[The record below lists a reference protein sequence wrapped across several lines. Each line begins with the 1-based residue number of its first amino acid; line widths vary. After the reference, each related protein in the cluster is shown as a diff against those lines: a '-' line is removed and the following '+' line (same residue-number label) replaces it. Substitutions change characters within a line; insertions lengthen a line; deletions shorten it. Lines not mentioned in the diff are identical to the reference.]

1 VTDTRETAHD
11 DPGSSGLIAGLWRS
25 LGVLLQAHLQYAQ
38 REASTDV
45 GRLLAAIVLLLGGGL
60 LVALAAVLAELAA
73 VFAVAHLLKG
83 DRIGALL
90 LVAAANLLLAV
101 LVMLVAR
108 AKLRR
113 PLLKETRVLLR
124 RTVTSLTDS

>member
-1 VTDTRETAHD
+1 MTDTREAEHD
-11 DPGSSGLIAGLWRS
+11 SPGSSGLAAGLLRS
-25 LGVLLQAHLQYAQ
+25 MGVLLQAHLQYAQ
-38 REASTDV
+38 REASNDV
-45 GRLLAAIVLLLGGGL
+45 GRLIGAIALLFGGGM
-60 LVALAAVLAELAA
+60 LVGLGVVLAELAA

-101 LVMLVAR
+101 VLMLWAR